1 MEEHHNQGK
10 TPAIIYLR
18 SLQILMDQWYL
29 EPIMSV
35 ESEAIETIETTASN
49 EAETASDL
57 TQLLEEIT
65 DRCNKQ
71 TQEISKWLTFTED
84 FKKSIV
90 DMSERT
96 NDGTVV
102 VRRVP
107 LSPLSPTFRTPTSRR
122 SN

>member
-1 MEEHHNQGK
+1 
-10 TPAIIYLR
+10 
-18 SLQILMDQWYL
+18 MDQWYL